1 LGALLAVKDC
11 CGSPPESLDGN
22 RVDVTMRKKNAGA
35 LFMDFQISPDDRVGG
50 GKPQKT
56 RGRAPAPKKP
66 VKANKPARDSRTE
79 PEFGVYDD
87 DIRVDE
93 AQPRGRGRQPKAKV
107 KKVRGRRERKPLTF
121 GGLIGKF
128 LYFCLVL
135 GIWGGIAVAGVIVYF
150 AMQMPSADSWAVPDR
165 PPNIRILAANGQLIS
180 NRGKTGGEAVSLR
193 ELPYYVPA
201 AFIAIEDRRFRDH
214 FGIDV
219 IGLASVAL
227 ESIRAGEV
235 TRGASTLTQQL
246 AKNLFL
252 TQDQTLQ
259 RKVQEA
265 LLALWLEQN
274 YSKDDILEL
283 YLNRVFFG
291 HNATGIEAA
300 AQTYFGKSARNLSL
314 GEAAI
319 LAGSVQAPSRLNPQG
334 NPDAVRTRQQLVLN
348 AMAKEG
354 YISDAEAKAA
364 VIDPDQTVRT
374 KVTGAESYVA
384 DWVESLMQAYIG
396 DTNEDVI
403 VQTSIDWDLQKEAEF
418 IVKEAVANEG
428 EGKGFSQ
435 GALVAM
441 DVDGTVRALV
451 GGVDYQKSQF
461 NRAVTGRR
469 QPGSAFK
476 PFVYLAAMEKGYTPD
491 TVADDAP
498 FDYNGW
504 APKNAGNTYRGPVTL
519 REGLAYSLNTISGRL
534 AIDVGPDKVVEA
546 AMRMGISSP
555 MLAVPSIALGT
566 SEVSPLELTG
576 AYAPFANGGY
586 GVIPSVI
593 TRISTPAGK
602 VLYDAI
608 PAAPGIVI
616 QPEIVGEMNDMLRTA
631 VEIGTGKRA
640 SLNGWPMAGKTGT
653 TQKARDAWFC
663 GYTAR
668 MVSCVWLGN
677 DDDAGT
683 TLSGGNVPVEIWS
696 QFMAKAHE
704 GIPIAELPGA
714 MTATGQEMF
723 DPNLQPMEQP
733 GVDVPTEQM
742 QPQHE
747 RNLMDVLGGIFGGG

>member
-1 LGALLAVKDC
+1 
-11 CGSPPESLDGN
+11 
-22 RVDVTMRKKNAGA
+22 MRKKNAGA
-35 LFMDFQISPDDRVGG
+35 LFMDFQISPEDRVGG
-50 GKPQKT
+50 GPQKA
-56 RGRAPAPKKP
+56 RGRASAFKPAKPAGRKKP
-66 VKANKPARDSRTE
+66 AKGSRVEPQLGSFDSVYVEDE
-79 PEFGVYDD
+79 PFERQV
-87 DIRVDE
+87 
-93 AQPRGRGRQPKAKV
+93 PKRGRGQPKAK
-107 KKVRGRRERKPLTF
+107 KIRGKRQKQPLTF
-121 GGLIGKF
+121 GRLVGKLF
-128 LYFCLVL
+128 YWCFVL
-135 GIWGGIAVAGVIVYF
+135 AVWCGIAVAGLVVYY
-150 AMQMPSADSWAVPDR
+150 ATQLPASNTWAVPER
-165 PPNIRILAANGQLIS
+165 PPNIRILASNGQLIS

-201 AFIAIEDRRFRDH
+201 AFIAIEDRRFREH

-219 IGLASVAL
+219 VGLASVAL
-227 ESIRAGEV
+227 ESMRAGEV
-235 TRGASTLTQQL
+235 TRGASTITQQL

-265 LLALWLEQN
+265 LLAIWLEQN

-334 NPDAVRTRQQLVLN
+334 NPDAVRARQQLVLN

-364 VIDPDQTVRT
+364 TIDPDQTVRT
-374 KVTGAESYVA
+374 KVTGGESYVA

-396 DTNEDVI
+396 DIDQDVI
-403 VQTSIDWDLQKEAEF
+403 VQTTIDWDLQKEAEF
-418 IVKEAVANEG
+418 AIKEAVANEG
-428 EGKGFSQ
+428 KKRGFTQ

-451 GGVDYQKSQF
+451 GGVDYQQSQF

-476 PFVYLAAMEKGYTPD
+476 PFVYLAAMEKGYTPE

-498 FDYNGW
+498 FDFNGW
-504 APKNAGNTYRGPVTL
+504 SPSNASGKYMGPVTL
-519 REGLAYSLNTISGRL
+519 RNALAYSLNTVSGRL

-546 AMRMGISSP
+546 AQRLGISSP

-566 SEVSPLELTG
+566 SEVSLLELTG

-593 TRISTPAGK
+593 TRITSAGPDGK

-608 PAAPGIVI
+608 PGAPGQVI
-616 QPEIVGEMNDMLRTA
+616 QPEIVAEMNDMLQTA

-640 SLNGWPMAGKTGT
+640 QLNGWPMAGKTGT
-653 TQKARDAWFC
+653 SQKARDALFV

-668 MVSCVWLGN
+668 MVTGVWLGN
-677 DDDAGT
+677 DDDSGT
-683 TLSGGNVPVEIWS
+683 SLSGGNVPVEIWS

-704 GIPIAELPGA
+704 GIPVTELPGA
-714 MTATGQEMF
+714 FTQATDLL

-733 GVDVPTEQM
+733 PVEEKKKTLVD
-742 QPQHE
+742 
-747 RNLMDVLGGIFGGG
+747 LLGGIFGGG